1 MKFKIAFLI
10 ILSIFGIST
19 CYSQETDS
27 SNVIFDT
34 VYVES
39 APVII
44 TETVFISEPPKIKK
58 HNNKYFFDIK
68 LMEGV
73 YTKNSISSSKSS
85 FSLQN
90 SYSSSIT
97 FGKEIGHFL
106 INIGVGFKGL
116 SVQNQSD
123 SLYNLY
129 GQKTVQILDTLD
141 VYYQLA
147 NGVSTPKYVTQL
159 VNKIEPYSYQKDSTS
174 NQVSYLK
181 YLEIPLSLGYKMTKA
196 NFTFEPSV
204 GILSSILLAT
214 PSELKVLNAK
224 SYFSLT
230 GAMSVLYKLTDFIS
244 VGCSYHFQNNINSL
258 LKDSTDK
265 IASNNIGFNFRYTFK

>member
-1 MKFKIAFLI
+1 MKFKITFLI
-10 ILSIFGIST
+10 LLPVFGIST

-39 APVII
+39 APVVI
-44 TETVFISEPPKIKK
+44 TETVYITEPPKIKK

-73 YTKNSISSSKSS
+73 YTKNSISTSKSS

-90 SYSSSIT
+90 SYSTSIT
-97 FGKEIGHFL
+97 FGKEIGYFL
-106 INIGVGFKGL
+106 MNLGLGFKGL

-123 SLYNLY
+123 SLYDLY
-129 GQKTVQILDTLD
+129 GQKTVQRLDTVD
-141 VYYQLA
+141 VYYQLV
-147 NGVSTPKYVTQL
+147 NGISTPKYVTQL

-174 NQVSYLK
+174 KKVSYLK
-181 YLEIPLSLGYKMTKA
+181 YLEIPISLGYKISKA

-204 GILSSILLAT
+204 GILSSILLDS
-214 PSELKVLNAK
+214 PSELKLLNAK
-224 SYFSLT
+224 SYLSLT
-230 GAMSVLYKLTDFIS
+230 VALTVLYKFTDFIS
-244 VGCSYHFQNNINSL
+244 VGCCYHYQNNITSL
-258 LKDSTDK
+258 FKESKTT
-265 IASNNIGFNFRYTFK
+265 IASNNIGFNLRYTFK